1 MSLGTFPLATGAD
14 MDNIM
19 DQHFQVKTDRENVH
33 KAKGRV

>member
-14 MDNIM
+14 TDNIM
-19 DQHFQVKTDRENVH
+19 DQHFQVKTDREKVH